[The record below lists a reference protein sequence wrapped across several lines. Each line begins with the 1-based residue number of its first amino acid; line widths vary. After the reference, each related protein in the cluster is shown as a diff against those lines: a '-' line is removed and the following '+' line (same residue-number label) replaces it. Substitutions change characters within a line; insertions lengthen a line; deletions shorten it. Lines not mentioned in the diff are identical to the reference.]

1 MQKFTIYIS
10 YEMLVMYLATAALYV
25 AGTTVLVVALWHRG
39 EVIGASI
46 TAALVAVS
54 WLGLL
59 GQVTHVA
66 EASADM
72 RRSINKTYETRPPS
86 N

>member
-1 MQKFTIYIS
+1 MQKFMIYVS

-25 AGTTVLVVALWHRG
+25 AGTTALVIAIYLRG
-39 EVIGASI
+39 EVLGASI
-46 TAALVAVS
+46 LAPIIVVS

-59 GQVTHVA
+59 GQVAHVA

-72 RRSINKTYETRPPS
+72 RRHLRS
-86 N
+86 NQS